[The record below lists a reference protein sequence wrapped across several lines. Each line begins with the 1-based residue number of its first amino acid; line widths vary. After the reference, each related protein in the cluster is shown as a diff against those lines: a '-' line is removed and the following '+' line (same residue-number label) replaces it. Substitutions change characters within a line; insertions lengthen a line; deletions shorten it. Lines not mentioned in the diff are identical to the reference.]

1 MTTERTVHVVDDDAD
16 VLRSLERLLLA
27 AGFTPVLYKSAF
39 AVMDAASGLSA
50 GCLLLDVRMAG
61 MDGPELQARLN
72 DRGIVLPVIVM
83 TGQGDVPTAVRA
95 MKAGAVEF
103 IEKPFDDERL
113 LAAIESALAGIG
125 RTERDRE
132 AAQAAQ
138 RVAGLSRRKRQ
149 VLDGRIAGQG
159 HGLAMGLLPAWARG
173 GRHDGLGHLD
183 GGGARPGSAARRRR
197 RALRTSSR
205 RRLISSATMSG
216 WSSGV
221 KCFAPAIR
229 RSGALRSRAKRSP
242 CSIRRQASSSPQT
255 TRAGTLRWA
264 SRSATASVSW
274 TSSALAWRSNLA
286 TPSAA

>member
-1 MTTERTVHVVDDDAD
+1 MTTERTVHIVDDDAD

-95 MKAGAVEF
+95 MKAGAVDF

-149 VLDGRIAGQG
+149 VLDGLVAGRPNKVIAYDLGISVRTVEV
-159 HGLAMGLLPAWARG
+159 HRARMLERLG
-173 GRHDGLGHLD
+173 TRHT
-183 GGGARPGSAARRRR
+183 AE
-197 RALRTSSR
+197 
-205 RRLISSATMSG
+205 
-216 WSSGV
+216 
-221 KCFAPAIR
+221 AIR
-229 RSGALRSRAKRSP
+229 LAVMA
-242 CSIRRQASSSPQT
+242 
-255 TRAGTLRWA
+255 TLVA
-264 SRSATASVSW
+264 
-274 TSSALAWRSNLA
+274 
-286 TPSAA
+286 PKE